1 MKRKEDVKERY
12 RKALKRKDLTDEQIE
27 KMRRN
32 LRLFALAII
41 EHLLRAKV
49 NQIY

>member
-1 MKRKEDVKERY
+1 MKKKEDVKERY
-12 RKALKRKDLTDEQIE
+12 RKVLKRKDLSDEQIE
-27 KMRRN
+27 KMRKN

-41 EHLLRAKV
+41 EHLMEAKV